1 MKSKN
6 EDKEEKWGYMCGG
19 EKTRENKKN
28 KVWMEKMKREEKIKQ
43 KNKIEK
49 CYRNIFKILL
59 Q

>member
-6 EDKEEKWGYMCGG
+6 EDKEEKLCVEE
-19 EKTRENKKN
+19 EKEKKRKKKN
-28 KVWMEKMKREEKIKQ
+28 IWMEKMKREEKIKQ